1 MLNIVLNFVNDY
13 GKLCFSDI
21 IFSCFAEFKEVYTE

>member
-13 GKLCFSDI
+13 GKLHFSDN
-21 IFSCFAEFKEVYTE
+21 IFSCFAEFKEVNTE